1 MHNLYS
7 DRVTNTIITWQKNKV
22 YLQENYKCNVNKNVA
37 KKRFLVSN
45 TMAMYVRARIGTYAV
60 LCKTTS

>member
-1 MHNLYS
+1 MQ
-7 DRVTNTIITWQKNKV
+7 RQ
-22 YLQENYKCNVNKNVA
+22 KNVA

-60 LCKTTS
+60 LCKTTTWNNQVLRILENANAWN